1 MKPTT
6 PPTLTVV
13 ERLSEKAMR
22 AAYQRLHTGEE
33 WVDNNRLTPH
43 PGFWG
48 CYFPPV
54 QYRCFSMVRN
64 AVVQIV
70 GDQSCTD
77 LKRAEGTPSNAPM
90 LAPIEY

>member
-13 ERLSEKAMR
+13 ERLSEEAIQ
-22 AAYQRLHTGEE
+22 AAYMRLHTGEE
-33 WVDNNRLTPH
+33 WVENNRLTPY

-54 QYRCFSMVRN
+54 PYFSLSVVRN
-64 AVVQIV
+64 PVVQIV
-70 GDQSCTD
+70 GDQSCTH
-77 LKRAEGTPSNAPM
+77 LRKAEGMSSNDAQTGT
-90 LAPIEY
+90 